1 MDEKIRLGGM
11 ALVNGVLVHGPYS
24 WACAVR
30 TPDGQLKVASRTK
43 SFRAAEVQNPILR
56 GPARIAEVFALL
68 PQVLAA
74 MLGTAVAVRSIKD
87 SDRLT
92 PFAREL
98 AGGMLSL
105 APAALALRGGELA
118 A

>member
-1 MDEKIRLGGM
+1 
-11 ALVNGVLVHGPYS
+11 
-24 WACAVR
+24 
-30 TPDGQLKVASRTK
+30 
-43 SFRAAEVQNPILR
+43 VQNPILR

-68 PQVLAA
+68 PQVRKALPEAKLPFQLPQVLAA
-74 MLGTAVAVRSIKD
+74 MLGTAIAVRSIKE

-105 APAALALRGGELA
+105 APSALALRGSDLA
-118 A
+118 AYHGAEHISIGS